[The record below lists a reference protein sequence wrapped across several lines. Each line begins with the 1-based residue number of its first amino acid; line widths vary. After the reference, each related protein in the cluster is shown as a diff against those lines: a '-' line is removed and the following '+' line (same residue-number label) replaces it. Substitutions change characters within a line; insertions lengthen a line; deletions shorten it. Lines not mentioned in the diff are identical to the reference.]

1 MPWVIEFHVRTEAV
15 TSFHVIVTGQ
25 ARRRQQMLTWA
36 PEQEIECSAVSCLW
50 PGLVSSH
57 GSAPGL
63 TRAPHSRSS
72 KTIASR
78 QESRHD
84 QTRSRPHT
92 RSATTNGIPVSN
104 SVKIIVDF
112 LENLTYSQSLRLRMQ
127 MNVRRSDSQDRSTLR
142 PCLSSEPSDT
152 KRQKC
157 PLNTWLLMFK
167 ANQIFD
173 SSQMGFWDPPYAWIL
188 MNHCTITKCKRQLN
202 LMLKIYTISSNKF
215 FTSHIYYSEN

>member
-36 PEQEIECSAVSCLW
+36 PEPEIECSAVSCLW

-112 LENLTYSQSLRLRMQ
+112 LENLTYSESLRLRMQ
-127 MNVRRSDSQDRSTLR
+127 MNVRRNDSHDRSTLR
-142 PCLSSEPSDT
+142 LLSPVTRKDKNVHWILDYSSCSRRIKYLTPV
-152 KRQKC
+152 K
-157 PLNTWLLMFK
+157 W
-167 ANQIFD
+167 D
-173 SSQMGFWDPPYAWIL
+173 SGILPTPGFWWI
-188 MNHCTITKCKRQLN
+188 IAQLQN
-202 LMLKIYTISSNKF
+202 ARDN
-215 FTSHIYYSEN
+215 